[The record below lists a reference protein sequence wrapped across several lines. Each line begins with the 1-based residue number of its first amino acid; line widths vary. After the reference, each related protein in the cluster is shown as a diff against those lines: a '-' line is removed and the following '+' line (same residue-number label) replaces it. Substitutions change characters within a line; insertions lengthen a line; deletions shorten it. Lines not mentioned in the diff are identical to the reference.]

1 LVISP
6 ADYYTTK
13 TQYRNL
19 AIVSI
24 FSHLWRLE
32 PTFFQLIF
40 FKISLSGEISPA
52 HGYITKTQYRNLA
65 IFSNFLNYGDWN
77 QLFSILFYF

>member
-6 ADYYTTK
+6 ADGYTTK

-24 FSHLWRLE
+24 FSNLWRLE
-32 PTFFQLIF
+32 PTFFYFILFLI
-40 FKISLSGEISPA
+40 SPVGEITPA
-52 HGYITKTQYRNLA
+52 
-65 IFSNFLNYGDWN
+65 
-77 QLFSILFYF
+77 